1 MFVLLFLLSSLF
13 SYVAPVTAH
22 FSSVCVLQVQD
33 LTDQVKS
40 KGDTE
45 DEIMIAVNNKVEE
58 WKVSNYSVPFS
69 NVTCCIV
76 LLLFIYSCIKLLPK
90 ENLSVNDYS

>member
-1 MFVLLFLLSSLF
+1 M
-13 SYVAPVTAH
+13 
-22 FSSVCVLQVQD
+22 
-33 LTDQVKS
+33 KS

-69 NVTCCIV
+69 HVTCCIV
-76 LLLFIYSCIKLLPK
+76 LLLLFYNCIKLLPNEK
-90 ENLSVNDYS
+90 LSVNNYS

>member
-1 MFVLLFLLSSLF
+1 MTADF
-13 SYVAPVTAH
+13 SA
-22 FSSVCVLQVQD
+22 VCVLQVQD

-58 WKVSNYSVPFS
+58 WKVSVPFS
-69 NVTCCIV
+69 HVTCCIV
-76 LLLFIYSCIKLLPK
+76 LLLLICNGIKLLPK

>member
-1 MFVLLFLLSSLF
+1 M
-13 SYVAPVTAH
+13 
-22 FSSVCVLQVQD
+22 
-33 LTDQVKS
+33 KS

-58 WKVSNYSVPFS
+58 WKVSNYRVPFS
-69 NVTCCIV
+69 HVTYCIV
-76 LLLFIYSCIKLLPK
+76 LLLLIYNSIKLLAT